1 MGGQI
6 VALGYRY
13 PDFPVFFPNE
23 VEPITPSVS
32 IVPEKLNRIPFMS
45 CLFSIVLFFLE
56 DRGKVISEGDSS
68 QGRNG
73 HIIVLNFGFV
83 NFDCFC
89 VCFTLPL
96 YFVK

>member
-1 MGGQI
+1 MCIRDRVIGI
-6 VALGYRY
+6 
-13 PDFPVFFPNE
+13 
-23 VEPITPSVS
+23 PISLYSFQMRSNQSLPSVS

-56 DRGKVISEGDSS
+56 DGGKVISGGDSS